1 MGKIPRQAVK
11 RLPAGFDRQELHC
24 TVLFEKMMMVNT
36 SRGGAPDDGN
46 GDDKDSL

>member
-11 RLPAGFDRQELHC
+11 RLPAGFDRRELFC
-24 TVLFEKMMMVNT
+24 TVLFEKMMMANT
-36 SRGGAPDDGN
+36 SRGGARDDAD